1 MFTGLDDVEK
11 VKSITPAKGVL
22 ERIFIEEATEIK
34 EDAYM
39 QLTKRLRDS
48 LTIAGISY
56 DKERIQSSPDPDKFV
71 KIFDQIDEE
80 EQRLEDMKT
89 RFVNTRVKI
98 INQIHELDDIKHQD
112 VLYQVYIDDKTLKKA
127 SFAMSFSYEYVKEL
141 HLAALQAFE
150 EKFPPQYA

>member
-1 MFTGLDDVEK
+1 MKLT
-11 VKSITPAKGVL
+11 AKEYL
-22 ERIFIEEATEIK
+22 LQIK
-34 EDAYM
+34 EQKQNIRKQEEYI
-39 QLTKRLRDS
+39 QRLRDS

-56 DKERIQSSPDPDKFV
+56 DKERIQSSPDPDKFA
-71 KIFDQIDEE
+71 KIFGQIDEE

-112 VLYQVYIDDKTLKKA
+112 VLYQVYVDDKTLKKA

-141 HLAALQAFE
+141 HLAALQAFDQ
-150 EKFPPQYA
+150 KFPPQST